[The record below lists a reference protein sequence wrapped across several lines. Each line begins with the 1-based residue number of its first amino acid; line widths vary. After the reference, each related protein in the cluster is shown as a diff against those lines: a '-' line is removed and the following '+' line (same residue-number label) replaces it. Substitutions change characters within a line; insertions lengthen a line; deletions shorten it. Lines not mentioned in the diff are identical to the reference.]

1 MPKNAAPSPRRGLS
15 KGILNLR
22 FRTRLALVMFLIT
35 ASTSA
40 ILMVAYVQHNRRIK
54 SYVAGQTSDLLE
66 IIQLIQASIPSK
78 VDRTKAL
85 SDYLSALKG
94 AGLSSI
100 NVISPTGEV
109 VASTNPSQVGKR
121 VKLSRRHPRRREG
134 PIQITAQLRDI
145 DVEPGAGQQHYDIK
159 FPIIQGEKVVG
170 YVQVGGEM
178 DEVGSMLNHVYMLW
192 LAWILC
198 TMLTGMFAV
207 VYLAFRFTKP
217 IDQLVEGAN
226 QVAQDNLDV
235 SLPAGGSDEM
245 GQLAQTFNQM
255 VARLRESRKLQKR
268 LNEAEKSSLLG
279 HFAATVAHEVRNSL
293 NFLNLSI
300 DQIRAK
306 RWMLGETPALELR
319 TSLANMKE
327 EITRLNRLVSDFLV
341 VGRPTQPQLA
351 PCDIPTLVEQARSL
365 VEKQA
370 SQQHIRMMVN
380 LPPDLPPLQA
390 DTAQLKTCFLNILT
404 NSVQAMPQGGEVQ
417 ITGKKIPAEN
427 GGAYLQIRVHDT
439 GPGIPQDD
447 QARVFAPY
455 FSTKATGFG
464 LGLAITRKIVEDH
477 GGRVF
482 ISNENIPGTVMIV
495 ELPFPDEAVASPT
508 TVASSIV
515 A

>member
-1 MPKNAAPSPRRGLS
+1 LNKRILS
-15 KGILNLR
+15 LR

-54 SYVAGQTSDLLE
+54 AYVAGQTSDLLE
-66 IIQLIQASIPSK
+66 IIQLTQASIPSK
-78 VDRTKAL
+78 VNRKLAL
-85 SDYLSALKG
+85 SEYLSALKG

-109 VASTNPSQVGKR
+109 VASTNPKQVGKR
-121 VKLSRRHPRRREG
+121 VKLSRRRRRRTEG

-145 DVEPGAGQQHYDIK
+145 DADIGAGAGQQHYDIK

-178 DEVGSMLNHVYMLW
+178 DEVGSMLNHVYLLW
-192 LAWILC
+192 LAWILG

-217 IDQLVEGAN
+217 IDLLVEGAN
-226 QVAQDNLDV
+226 QVAQDNLYV
-235 SLPAGGSDEM
+235 SLPTTGNRDEM
-245 GQLAQTFNQM
+245 GRLAQTFNQM
-255 VARLRESRKLQKR
+255 VERLRETRKLQKR

-306 RWMLGETPALELR
+306 RSILNETPGRELS

-341 VGRPTQPQLA
+341 VGRPTEPQLV
-351 PCDIPTLVEQARSL
+351 PCDIETIVGQAVSVVEN
-365 VEKQA
+365 QA
-370 SQQHIRMMVN
+370 SQQHIRIVAH
-380 LPPDLPPLQA
+380 LPADLPALQA
-390 DTAQLKTCFLNILT
+390 DAAQLKTCFLNILT
-404 NSVQAMPQGGEVQ
+404 NCVQAMPQGGDIQ
-417 ITGKKIPAEN
+417 ITARRISNN
-427 GGAYLQIRVHDT
+427 GGGGGHLEMRFRDT

-447 QARVFAPY
+447 QEKVFAPY

-477 GGRVF
+477 GGHVS
-482 ISNENIPGTVMIV
+482 ISSENTPGTTLIV
-495 ELPFPDEAVASPT
+495 ELPLPDVSVTNPSAVASP
-508 TVASSIV
+508 SI

>member
-1 MPKNAAPSPRRGLS
+1 LNKR
-15 KGILNLR
+15 ILNLR
-22 FRTRLALVMFLIT
+22 LRTRLALVMFLIT

-54 SYVAGQTSDLLE
+54 AYVAGQTSDLLE
-66 IIQLIQASIPSK
+66 IIQLTQASIPSK
-78 VDRTKAL
+78 ANRKNAL
-85 SDYLSALKG
+85 SEYLSALKN

-109 VASTNPSQVGKR
+109 VASTNPGQVGKR
-121 VKLSRRHPRRREG
+121 VKLSRRRRRRTEG

-145 DVEPGAGQQHYDIK
+145 DIDASTGAGIGQQHYDIK

-178 DEVGSMLNHVYMLW
+178 DEVGSMLNHVYLLW
-192 LAWILC
+192 LAWILG

-217 IDQLVEGAN
+217 IDLLVEGAN
-226 QVAQDNLDV
+226 QVAQDNLYV
-235 SLPAGGSDEM
+235 SLPGGGTDEM
-245 GQLAQTFNQM
+245 GRLAQTFNQM
-255 VARLRESRKLQKR
+255 VERLRETRKLQKR

-306 RWMLGETPALELR
+306 RWLLDETPERELS
-319 TSLANMKE
+319 TSLAKMKE

-341 VGRPTQPQLA
+341 VGRPTQPQLV
-351 PCDIPTLVEQARSL
+351 PCDIQTIVEQAVGL

-370 SQQHIRMMVN
+370 SQQHIRVMTH
-380 LPPDLPPLQA
+380 LPSDLPALQA
-390 DTAQLKTCFLNILT
+390 DAAQLKTCFLNILT
-404 NSVQAMPQGGEVQ
+404 NCLQAMPQGGDVQ
-417 ITGKKIPAEN
+417 ITGRTVPDTN
-427 GGAYLQIRVHDT
+427 GSGHLEIRFHDT
-439 GPGIPQDD
+439 GPGIPQED
-447 QARVFAPY
+447 QEKVFAPY

-477 GGRVF
+477 DGRVF
-482 ISNENIPGTVMIV
+482 ISNENIPGTALIV
-495 ELPFPDEAVASPT
+495 ELPLPDVSVADRTS
-508 TVASSIV
+508 VASSSV